1 MKSSIYAVVALIG
14 LAGGAYAGTAAGQL
28 AAAGTAAGGVSQEN
42 RYSEELPAPVNP
54 GRQFD
59 ADKATKA
66 YQRLSEAYKKGR
78 NPGGLGAVTE
88 AQGNLEFLYAETVTV
103 DVSGQEGIVGHGVG
117 RLSVEYILPQG
128 LSLDTEGSYKVRYY
142 FPGGGPEYTGTIKVV
157 ENAGDIT
164 AARARLTGDG
174 IVLILTFRKSGGALV
189 AQFSTT
195 KDGRDREEGY
205 IGLTGNSLIVKA
217 ETSKI
222 KALAEEV
229 FYGRDLSS
237 QVGEA
242 DEAGNIN
249 GEALVWHRTKGWV
262 TVKKYP
268 LEGIPDSPQA
278 IESAK
283 DYVIAQVEK
292 ETSFKITRSEEGLC
306 GGAGP
311 SYMVDIAIKGVPG
324 SIKTYGILAS
334 ELASGA
340 PGLMASD
347 ECRE

>member
-1 MKSSIYAVVALIG
+1 MKNSIYIAALILG
-14 LAGGAYAGTAAGQL
+14 MTGGAYAGTAAEQL
-28 AAAGTAAGGVSQEN
+28 GLDKTDPAQVIAQV
-42 RYSEELPAPVNP
+42 PAPVRVTNTAAVIKEAEAVLGNP
-54 GRQFD
+54 AAFTVAQMGGVIESLDEVLGALARSSVEREQLCALRD
-59 ADKATKA
+59 AVDSAQRRKVRREMDVKMDPSAQPTIASVIKEAKAVLGNPAAFTVKQMGGVI
-66 YQRLSEAYKKGR
+66 YNLDEAR
-78 NPGGLGAVTE
+78 GGLARSSAERKQLDALRDAVDS
-88 AQGNLEFLYAETVTV
+88 AQ
-103 DVSGQEGIVGHGVG
+103 
-117 RLSVEYILPQG
+117 RR
-128 LSLDTEGSYKVRYY
+128 KVREEL
-142 FPGGGPEYTGTIKVV
+142 GV
-157 ENAGDIT
+157 
-164 AARARLTGDG
+164 
-174 IVLILTFRKSGGALV
+174 
-189 AQFSTT
+189 
-195 KDGRDREEGY
+195 REEGY

-217 ETSKI
+217 ETSRI
-222 KALAEEV
+222 QALAEEV

-334 ELASGA
+334 ELSSGA